1 MKKKCL
7 SCDWLTVYED
17 LSMDIKT
24 DNATSSSPWQL
35 SQKWNFSQYQRCLA
49 LPWAFTVLV
58 QWKKSQLSWFRR
70 PLFLCIGGGE
80 DGAEYKL
87 LQGYCPNSSLS
98 ILHTNSSATL
108 LAGWGM
114 GSKGAQQ
121 DKGEGVCV
129 EGGPVTDPSHFPSI
143 RKRLALF
150 EHVFRRP
157 LSHHAFRW
165 QHWQLRLK
173 RRGCRGVGEGRLCP
187 KIAFLYPSKT
197 QMAFYNGISF

>member
-121 DKGEGVCV
+121 DKGEGGLC
-129 EGGPVTDPSHFPSI
+129 GGRSSDRS
-143 RKRLALF
+143 
-150 EHVFRRP
+150 
-157 LSHHAFRW
+157 
-165 QHWQLRLK
+165 
-173 RRGCRGVGEGRLCP
+173 
-187 KIAFLYPSKT
+187 
-197 QMAFYNGISF
+197 ISFSINQEAAGSFWARLQEATQSPRV